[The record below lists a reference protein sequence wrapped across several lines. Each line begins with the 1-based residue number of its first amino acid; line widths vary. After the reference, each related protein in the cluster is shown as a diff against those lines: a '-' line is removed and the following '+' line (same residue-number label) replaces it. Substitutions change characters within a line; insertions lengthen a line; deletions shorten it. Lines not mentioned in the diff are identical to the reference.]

1 MKPYGFLSVFRNRN
15 FSVFCASQTVS
26 QFGDKLDHRALIAL
40 LGVLGTGSP
49 SAFAELAFFFTLP
62 VLIFGPI
69 SGALVDRWNRKRVM
83 VTCDLLRGV
92 LVAVIPVV
100 VLATGSLRS
109 VYFVVFFV
117 FFFGLFF
124 NNAKMSIIPNMVS
137 RDELLAANSVNTLV
151 GRVATVL
158 AFFVGDLVVYWKGWA
173 RLRIEGWE
181 ASFYADGLTFFI
193 SAAAVSVIAIA
204 MKRSAGQG
212 RAAPKGQA
220 YLTAFS
226 RMFRDVLE
234 GLKLILASR
243 EVTFVM
249 ASVVVL
255 TFVGGSVYVLAVPI
269 VQQEL
274 HHGAFSVGTL
284 GAILGVGMVA
294 GSFVFGNVG
303 HRMRKS
309 TVITAGFA
317 FIGLVVVFFSS
328 LRSFALTS
336 AAIAVSGIVLAPIM
350 ICQDTLLHEVVA
362 EEIRGRVFGTR
373 EWTLNLLFM
382 LSAALMGL
390 IAGLTSARATLRGAG
405 VVILILGVTGI
416 VARRFVVGERV

>member
-1 MKPYGFLSVFRNRN
+1 VKPYGFLSVFRNRN
-15 FSVFCASQTVS
+15 FSIFCASQTVS

-83 VTCDLLRGV
+83 ITCDLLRGI
-92 LVAVIPVV
+92 LVALIPMV
-100 VLATGSLRS
+100 VLATGSLRP
-109 VYFVVFFV
+109 VYFIVFLV

-137 RDELLAANSVNTLV
+137 RSELLAANSVNTLV

-158 AFFVGDLVVYWKGWA
+158 AFFVGDLIVYWKGWA
-173 RLRIEGWE
+173 KLGVKGWE
-181 ASFYADGLTFFI
+181 ASFYGDGLTFFI
-193 SAAAVSVIAIA
+193 SAAAVSVIAVTF
-204 MKRSAGQG
+204 KRATGQG
-212 RAAPKGQA
+212 REAPKGQA

-234 GLKLILASR
+234 GLRLVLASR
-243 EVTFVM
+243 EVSFVM

-274 HHGAFSVGTL
+274 HRGAFSVGTL
-284 GAILGVGMVA
+284 GAILAVGMVI
-294 GSFVFGNVG
+294 GSFIFGSMG
-303 HRMRKS
+303 HRVRKS

-317 FIGLVVVFFSS
+317 FIGLVTVLFSS

-362 EEIRGRVFGTR
+362 EEVRGRVFGTR

-382 LSAALMGL
+382 LSAAVMGF

-405 VVILILGVTGI
+405 VVILVLGLAGI
-416 VARRFVVGERV
+416 AARRFMVGERV